1 MKFLTEYRNKEIALT
16 FSRKIKR
23 IAKNKWIIMEIC
35 GSQTHTILRDG
46 IDLLLPKNVILVH
59 GPGCPVCVTPL
70 EMIDYACELSLRND
84 IILCSYGDMLRVP
97 GTKGSLND
105 AKAKGGNV
113 KIVYSSLDA
122 LEIARKT
129 PDRKIVFF
137 AIGFETT
144 TPMNAKAIEIA
155 KKKKIN
161 NFYVLASQVRVP
173 PAIIAIL
180 NSPNC
185 EIKGFLAPGH
195 VCTIMGYEEY
205 EPIAEKYR
213 VPIVVTGF
221 EPLDLLEGIYL
232 LIKALEQRKYE
243 VINQYKRSVRREG
256 NIEAK
261 KSIFKIFE
269 TGDMKWRGI
278 GIIPDS
284 GFVLKKEYQRFDAR
298 NLISEKISSE
308 ENELCIAAE
317 ILQGKK
323 KPTDCS
329 AYRKICTPE
338 NPLGAPM
345 VSSEGACAAYY
356 KYGK

>member
-1 MKFLTEYRNKEIALT
+1 MKFLSEYRNKEIAYAL
-16 FSRKIKR
+16 SQKIKQ
-23 IAKNKWIIMEIC
+23 IAKNKWVIMEIC

-46 IDLLLPKNVILVH
+46 IDSLLPENVILVH

-70 EMIDYACELSLRND
+70 EMIDYAYELSLRKD

-105 AKAKGGNV
+105 ARIKGGNI
-113 KIVYSSLDA
+113 KMVYSSLDA
-122 LEIARKT
+122 LEIARKNS
-129 PDRKIVFF
+129 DKKIVFF

-155 KKKKIN
+155 EKENIN

-173 PAIIAIL
+173 PAITVIL
-180 NSPNC
+180 TSPGC

-195 VCTIMGYEEY
+195 VCTVMGYEEY
-205 EPIAEKYR
+205 EPIAEKHK

-221 EPLDLLEGIYL
+221 ESLDLLEGIYL
-232 LIKALEQRKYE
+232 LIKSLEGKNYK
-243 VINQYKRSVRREG
+243 VINQYKRSVKREG
-256 NIEAK
+256 NIFAK
-261 KSIFKIFE
+261 KTIFKVFE

-278 GIIPDS
+278 GIIHNS
-284 GFVLKKEYQRFDAR
+284 GFVLKERYKKFDAR
-298 NLISEKISSE
+298 NLIFEKMKSE
-308 ENELCIAAE
+308 ENKMCIAAE

-338 NPLGAPM
+338 NPLGTPM
-345 VSSEGACAAYY
+345 VSTEGACAAYY